1 MKVSMVHYNSAKT
14 AYLGETWFSSYS
26 RKWLSA
32 NEISV
37 FFNCQ
42 HFTNR
47 VRSDFDFWDVDR
59 HE

>member
-1 MKVSMVHYNSAKT
+1 MVHYNSAKT